1 MNISKVRED
10 FPVLETQ
17 VYLNSAATGPLLSH
31 VKKAVVDWW
40 DAREGLQYV
49 DLPNARDEVAK
60 LIHCQEEDVALVH
73 RASQGVNI
81 VSGLVQPGKGENIV
95 LTDLS
100 YPSSVYPWVG
110 YQGQRAEIRR
120 IRNRDGVIDLSDFE
134 DTIDDKTK
142 IVCLNRVEWTSGL
155 RHDVKAI
162 TEIAHEHGALVLDDA
177 FQAVGAVDVDVT
189 KEDVDFFVFG
199 GEKWMCSSGR
209 AAALYVNPRL
219 VEEYEPSYRFY
230 WRVYEN
236 FQWSYAPWD
245 KPVHD
250 NIESWDGPL
259 VKTAERFDP
268 GCVGEDAQCGFHAG
282 LKYFNGLGMDS
293 IEKRVLGLSEYLI
306 DGLKDMGLK
315 VNTPV
320 EEEKRAGIVTYTNDK
335 YEDNAASYEAMKKEG
350 VMVAHRYTGG
360 VGGVRISPHF
370 FNTEEEID
378 LALGI
383 QKKIIEER

>member
-1 MNISKVRED
+1 MDISKVRKD

-17 VYLNSAATGPLLSH
+17 AYLNSAATGPLLSH
-31 VKKAVVDWW
+31 VKEAVVGWW

-49 DLPNARDEVAK
+49 DLPNARGEVAN
-60 LIHCQEEDVALVH
+60 LIHCDEKSVALVH

-81 VSGLVQPGKGENIV
+81 VAGLVQPRKGDNIV

-110 YQGQRAEIRR
+110 CQGVEIRR
-120 IRNRDGVIDLSDFE
+120 ISNRDGVIDLSDFE
-134 DTIDDKTK
+134 EVIDDETK

-155 RHDVKAI
+155 RHDVKTI
-162 TEIAHEHGALVLDDA
+162 TETAHDHGALVLDDA
-177 FQAVGAVDVDVT
+177 FQAVGAVDVDVS
-189 KEDVDFFVFG
+189 KEDVDFLVFG

-209 AAALYVNPRL
+209 AAALYVNPRH

-250 NIESWDGPL
+250 NIESWSGPL

-268 GCVGEDAQCGFHAG
+268 GCVGEDAQCGFHAS
-282 LKYFNGLGMDS
+282 LKYFNELGIDG

-306 DGLKDMGLK
+306 DGLKDLGLK
-315 VNTPV
+315 VNTPH
-320 EEEKRAGIVTYTNDK
+320 EKEKRAGIVTYTMDR

-360 VGGVRISPHF
+360 VGGIRVSPHF

-378 LALGI
+378 RVLGI
-383 QKKIIEER
+383 QKNICEIN

>member
-1 MNISKVRED
+1 MDISKVRKD

-17 VYLNSAATGPLLSH
+17 AYLNSAATGPLLSH
-31 VKKAVVDWW
+31 VKEAVVGWW

-49 DLPNARDEVAK
+49 DLPNARGEVAN
-60 LIHCQEEDVALVH
+60 LIHCDEKSVALVH

-81 VSGLVQPGKGENIV
+81 VASLVQPRKGDNIV

-110 YQGQRAEIRR
+110 YQGVEIRR
-120 IRNRDGVIDLSDFE
+120 ISNRDGVIDLSDFE
-134 DTIDDKTK
+134 KVIDDETK

-162 TEIAHEHGALVLDDA
+162 TETAHDHGALVLDDA
-177 FQAVGAVDVDVT
+177 FQAVGAVDVDVS
-189 KEDVDFFVFG
+189 KEDVDFLVFG

-209 AAALYVNPRL
+209 AAALYVNPRH

-250 NIESWDGPL
+250 NIESWNGPL

-268 GCVGEDAQCGFHAG
+268 GCVGEDAQCGFHAS
-282 LKYFNGLGMDS
+282 LKYFNELGIDG

-306 DGLKDMGLK
+306 DGLKDLGLK
-315 VNTPV
+315 VNTPH
-320 EEEKRAGIVTYTNDK
+320 EKEKRAGIVTYTMDR

-360 VGGVRISPHF
+360 VGGIRVSPHF

-378 LALGI
+378 RVLVI
-383 QKKIIEER
+383 QKKICEIN

>member
-1 MNISKVRED
+1 MDISKVRKD

-17 VYLNSAATGPLLSH
+17 AYLNSAATGPLLSH
-31 VKKAVVDWW
+31 VKEAVVGWW
-40 DAREGLQYV
+40 DARENLQYV
-49 DLPNARDEVAK
+49 DLPNAKEEVAN
-60 LIHCQEEDVALVH
+60 LIHCDEKSVALVH

-81 VSGLVQPGKGENIV
+81 VAGLVQPRKGDNIV

-110 YQGQRAEIRR
+110 YQGVEIRR
-120 IRNRDGVIDLSDFE
+120 ISNRDGVIDLSDFE
-134 DTIDDKTK
+134 EVIDDETK

-162 TEIAHEHGALVLDDA
+162 TETAHDHGALVLDDA
-177 FQAVGAVDVDVT
+177 FQAVGAVDVDVS
-189 KEDVDFFVFG
+189 KEDVDFLVFG

-209 AAALYVNPRL
+209 AAALYVNPRH

-250 NIESWDGPL
+250 NIESWSGPL

-268 GCVGEDAQCGFHAG
+268 GCVGEDAQCGFHAS
-282 LKYFNGLGMDS
+282 LKYFNELGIDG

-306 DGLKDMGLK
+306 DGLKDLGLK
-315 VNTPV
+315 VNTPH
-320 EEEKRAGIVTYTNDK
+320 EKEKRAGIVTYTMDR

-360 VGGVRISPHF
+360 VGGIRVSPHF

-378 LALGI
+378 RVLVI
-383 QKKIIEER
+383 QKKICEIN

>member
-1 MNISKVRED
+1 MDISKVRKD

-17 VYLNSAATGPLLSH
+17 AYLNSAATGPLLSQ
-31 VKKAVVDWW
+31 VKEAVVGWW
-40 DAREGLQYV
+40 NDRENLQYV
-49 DLPNARDEVAK
+49 DLPNAKEEVAN
-60 LIHCQEEDVALVH
+60 LIHCDEKSVALVH

-81 VSGLVQPGKGENIV
+81 VAGLVQPRKGDNIV

-110 YQGQRAEIRR
+110 YQGVEIRR
-120 IRNRDGVIDLSDFE
+120 ISNRDGVIDLSDFE
-134 DTIDDKTK
+134 EVIDDETK

-162 TEIAHEHGALVLDDA
+162 TETAHDHGALVLDDA
-177 FQAVGAVDVDVT
+177 FQAVGAVDVDVS
-189 KEDVDFFVFG
+189 KEDVDFLVFG

-209 AAALYVNPRL
+209 AAALYVNPRH

-250 NIESWDGPL
+250 NIESWSGPL

-268 GCVGEDAQCGFHAG
+268 GCVGEDAQCGFHAS
-282 LKYFNGLGMDS
+282 LKYFNELGIDG

-306 DGLKDMGLK
+306 DGLKDLGLK
-315 VNTPV
+315 VNTPH
-320 EEEKRAGIVTYTNDK
+320 EKEKRAGIVTYTMDR
-335 YEDNAASYEAMKKEG
+335 YEDNAASYAAMKKEG

-360 VGGVRISPHF
+360 VGGIRVSPHF

-378 LALGI
+378 RVLGI
-383 QKKIIEER
+383 QKNICEIN

>member
-1 MNISKVRED
+1 MDISKVRKD

-17 VYLNSAATGPLLSH
+17 AYLNSAATGPLLSH
-31 VKKAVVDWW
+31 VKEAVVGWW
-40 DAREGLQYV
+40 NDRETLQYV
-49 DLPNARDEVAK
+49 DLPNAKEEVAN
-60 LIHCQEEDVALVH
+60 LIHCDEKSVALVH

-81 VSGLVQPGKGENIV
+81 VAGLVQPRKGDNIV

-110 YQGQRAEIRR
+110 CQGVEIRR
-120 IRNRDGVIDLSDFE
+120 ISNRDGVIDLSDFE
-134 DTIDDKTK
+134 EVIDDETK

-155 RHDVKAI
+155 RHDVKTI
-162 TEIAHEHGALVLDDA
+162 TETAHDHGALVLDDA
-177 FQAVGAVDVDVT
+177 FQAVGAVDVDVS
-189 KEDVDFFVFG
+189 KEDVDFLVFG

-209 AAALYVNPRL
+209 AAALYVNPRH

-250 NIESWDGPL
+250 NIESWSGPL

-268 GCVGEDAQCGFHAG
+268 GCVGEDAQCGFHAS
-282 LKYFNGLGMDS
+282 LKYFNALGIDG

-306 DGLKDMGLK
+306 DGLKDLGLK
-315 VNTPV
+315 VNTPH
-320 EEEKRAGIVTYTNDK
+320 EKEKRAGIVTYTMDR

-360 VGGVRISPHF
+360 VGGIRVSPHF

-378 LALGI
+378 RVLGI
-383 QKKIIEER
+383 QKNICEIN

>member
-1 MNISKVRED
+1 MDISKVRKD

-17 VYLNSAATGPLLSH
+17 AYLNSAATGPLLSH
-31 VKKAVVDWW
+31 VKEAVVGWW

-49 DLPNARDEVAK
+49 DLPNARGEVAN
-60 LIHCQEEDVALVH
+60 LIHCDEKSVALVH

-81 VSGLVQPGKGENIV
+81 VAGLVQPRKGDNIV

-110 YQGQRAEIRR
+110 YQGVEIRR
-120 IRNRDGVIDLSDFE
+120 ISNRDGVIDLSDFE
-134 DTIDDKTK
+134 EVIDDETK

-155 RHDVKAI
+155 RHDVKTI
-162 TEIAHEHGALVLDDA
+162 TETAHDHGALVLDDA
-177 FQAVGAVDVDVT
+177 FQAVGAVDVDVS
-189 KEDVDFFVFG
+189 KEDVDFLVFG

-209 AAALYVNPRL
+209 AAALYVNPRH

-250 NIESWDGPL
+250 NIESWSGPL

-268 GCVGEDAQCGFHAG
+268 GCVGEDAQCGFHAS
-282 LKYFNGLGMDS
+282 LKYFNELGIDG

-306 DGLKDMGLK
+306 DGLKDLGLK
-315 VNTPV
+315 VNTPH
-320 EEEKRAGIVTYTNDK
+320 EKEKRAGIVTYTMDR
-335 YEDNAASYEAMKKEG
+335 YDDNAASYEAMKKEG

-360 VGGVRISPHF
+360 VGGIRVSPHF

-378 LALGI
+378 RVLGI
-383 QKKIIEER
+383 QKNICEIN

>member
-1 MNISKVRED
+1 MDISKVRKD

-17 VYLNSAATGPLLSH
+17 AYLNSAATGPLLSH
-31 VKKAVVDWW
+31 VKEAVVGWW

-49 DLPNARDEVAK
+49 DLPNARGEVAN
-60 LIHCQEEDVALVH
+60 LIHCDEKSVALVH

-81 VSGLVQPGKGENIV
+81 VAGLVHPRKGDNIV

-110 YQGQRAEIRR
+110 YQGVEIRR
-120 IRNRDGVIDLSDFE
+120 ISNRDGVIDLSDFE
-134 DTIDDKTK
+134 KVIDDETK

-162 TEIAHEHGALVLDDA
+162 TETAHDHGALVLDDA
-177 FQAVGAVDVDVT
+177 FQAVGAVDVDVS
-189 KEDVDFFVFG
+189 KEDVDFLVFG

-209 AAALYVNPRL
+209 AAALYVNPRH

-236 FQWSYAPWD
+236 FQWSFAPWD

-250 NIESWDGPL
+250 NIESWNGPL

-268 GCVGEDAQCGFHAG
+268 GCVGEDAQCGFHAS
-282 LKYFNGLGMDS
+282 LKYFNELGIDG

-306 DGLKDMGLK
+306 DGLKDLGLK
-315 VNTPV
+315 VNTPH
-320 EEEKRAGIVTYTNDK
+320 EKEKRAGIVTYTMDR

-360 VGGVRISPHF
+360 VGGIRVSPHF

-378 LALGI
+378 RVLGI
-383 QKKIIEER
+383 QKNICEIN

>member
-1 MNISKVRED
+1 MDISKVRKD

-17 VYLNSAATGPLLSH
+17 AYLNSAATGPLLSH
-31 VKKAVVDWW
+31 VKEAVVGWG

-49 DLPNARDEVAK
+49 DLPNARGEVAN
-60 LIHCQEEDVALVH
+60 LIHCDEKSIALVH

-81 VSGLVQPGKGENIV
+81 VAGLVQPRKGDNIV

-110 YQGQRAEIRR
+110 CQGVEIRR
-120 IRNRDGVIDLSDFE
+120 ISNRDGVIDLSDFE
-134 DTIDDKTK
+134 EVIDDETK

-155 RHDVKAI
+155 RHDVKTI
-162 TEIAHEHGALVLDDA
+162 TETAHDHGALVLDDA
-177 FQAVGAVDVDVT
+177 FQAVGAVDVDVS
-189 KEDVDFFVFG
+189 KEDVDFLVFG

-209 AAALYVNPRL
+209 AAALYVNPRH

-250 NIESWDGPL
+250 NIESWSGPL

-268 GCVGEDAQCGFHAG
+268 GCVGEDAQCGFHAS
-282 LKYFNGLGMDS
+282 LKYFNELGIDG

-306 DGLKDMGLK
+306 DGLKDLGLK
-315 VNTPV
+315 VNTPH
-320 EEEKRAGIVTYTNDK
+320 EKEKRAGIVTYTMDR

-360 VGGVRISPHF
+360 VGGIRVSPHF

-378 LALGI
+378 RVLGI
-383 QKKIIEER
+383 QKNICEIN

>member
-1 MNISKVRED
+1 MDISKVRKD

-17 VYLNSAATGPLLSH
+17 AYLNSAATGPLLSQ
-31 VKKAVVDWW
+31 VKEAVVGWW
-40 DAREGLQYV
+40 NDRENLQYV
-49 DLPNARDEVAK
+49 DLPNAREEVAN
-60 LIHCQEEDVALVH
+60 LIHCDEKSVALVH

-81 VSGLVQPGKGENIV
+81 VAGLVQPRKGDNIV

-110 YQGQRAEIRR
+110 YQGVEIRR
-120 IRNRDGVIDLSDFE
+120 ISNRDGVIDLSDFE
-134 DTIDDKTK
+134 EVIDEETK

-162 TEIAHEHGALVLDDA
+162 TETAHDHGALVLDDA
-177 FQAVGAVDVDVT
+177 FQAVGAVDVDVS
-189 KEDVDFFVFG
+189 KEDVDFLVFG

-209 AAALYVNPRL
+209 ASALYVNPRH

-250 NIESWDGPL
+250 NIESWSGPL

-268 GCVGEDAQCGFHAG
+268 GCVGEDAQCGFHAS
-282 LKYFNGLGMDS
+282 LKYFNELGIDG

-306 DGLKDMGLK
+306 DGLKDLGLK
-315 VNTPV
+315 VNTPH
-320 EEEKRAGIVTYTNDK
+320 EKEKRAGIVTYTMDR
-335 YEDNAASYEAMKKEG
+335 YDDNAASYEAMKKEG

-360 VGGVRISPHF
+360 VGGIRVSPHF

-378 LALGI
+378 RVLGI
-383 QKKIIEER
+383 QKNICEIN

>member
-1 MNISKVRED
+1 MDISKVRKD

-17 VYLNSAATGPLLSH
+17 AYLNSAATGPLLSH
-31 VKKAVVDWW
+31 VKEAVVGWW

-49 DLPNARDEVAK
+49 DLPNARGEVAN
-60 LIHCQEEDVALVH
+60 LIHCDEKSVALVH

-81 VSGLVQPGKGENIV
+81 VAGLVQPRKGDNIV

-110 YQGQRAEIRR
+110 YQGVEIRR
-120 IRNRDGVIDLSDFE
+120 ISNRDGVIDLSDFE
-134 DTIDDKTK
+134 EVIDDETK

-162 TEIAHEHGALVLDDA
+162 TETAHDHGALVLDDA
-177 FQAVGAVDVDVT
+177 FQAVGAVDVDVS
-189 KEDVDFFVFG
+189 KEDVDFLVFG

-209 AAALYVNPRL
+209 AAALYVNPRH

-250 NIESWDGPL
+250 NIESWSGPL

-268 GCVGEDAQCGFHAG
+268 GCVGEDAQCGFHAS
-282 LKYFNGLGMDS
+282 LKYFNELGIDG

-306 DGLKDMGLK
+306 DGLKDLGLK
-315 VNTPV
+315 VNTPH
-320 EEEKRAGIVTYTNDK
+320 EKEKRAGIVTYTMDR
-335 YEDNAASYEAMKKEG
+335 YDDNAASYEAMKKEG

-360 VGGVRISPHF
+360 VGGIRVSPHF

-378 LALGI
+378 RVLGI
-383 QKKIIEER
+383 QKNICEIN

>member
-1 MNISKVRED
+1 MDISKVRKD

-17 VYLNSAATGPLLSH
+17 AYLNSAATGPLLSH
-31 VKKAVVDWW
+31 VKEAVVGWW

-49 DLPNARDEVAK
+49 DLPNAKEEVAN
-60 LIHCQEEDVALVH
+60 LIHCDEKSVALVH

-81 VSGLVQPGKGENIV
+81 VAGLVQPRKGDNIV

-110 YQGQRAEIRR
+110 CQGVEIRR
-120 IRNRDGVIDLSDFE
+120 ISNRDGVIDLSDFE
-134 DTIDDKTK
+134 EVIDDETK

-155 RHDVKAI
+155 RHDVKTI
-162 TEIAHEHGALVLDDA
+162 TETAHDHGALVLDDA
-177 FQAVGAVDVDVT
+177 FQAVGAVDVDVS
-189 KEDVDFFVFG
+189 KEDVDFLVFG

-209 AAALYVNPRL
+209 AAALYVNPRH

-250 NIESWDGPL
+250 NIESWSGPL

-268 GCVGEDAQCGFHAG
+268 GCVGEDAQCGFHAS
-282 LKYFNGLGMDS
+282 LKYFNELGIDG

-306 DGLKDMGLK
+306 DGLKDLGLK
-315 VNTPV
+315 VNTPH
-320 EEEKRAGIVTYTNDK
+320 EKEKRAGIVTYTMDR
-335 YEDNAASYEAMKKEG
+335 YEDNDASYEAMKKEG

-360 VGGVRISPHF
+360 VGGIRVSPHF

-378 LALGI
+378 RVLGI
-383 QKKIIEER
+383 QKNICEIN

>member
-1 MNISKVRED
+1 MDISKVRKD

-17 VYLNSAATGPLLSH
+17 AYLNSAATGPLLSH
-31 VKKAVVDWW
+31 VKEAVVGWW

-49 DLPNARDEVAK
+49 DLPNARGEVAN
-60 LIHCQEEDVALVH
+60 LIHCDEKSVALVH

-81 VSGLVQPGKGENIV
+81 VASLVQPRKGDNIV

-110 YQGQRAEIRR
+110 YQGVEIRR
-120 IRNRDGVIDLSDFE
+120 ISNRDGVIDLSDFE
-134 DTIDDKTK
+134 KVIDDETK

-162 TEIAHEHGALVLDDA
+162 TETAHDHGALVLDDA
-177 FQAVGAVDVDVT
+177 FQAVGAVDVDVS
-189 KEDVDFFVFG
+189 KEDVDFLVFG

-209 AAALYVNPRL
+209 AAALYVNPRH

-250 NIESWDGPL
+250 NIESWSGPL

-268 GCVGEDAQCGFHAG
+268 GCVGEDAQCGFHAS
-282 LKYFNGLGMDS
+282 LKYFNELGIDG

-306 DGLKDMGLK
+306 DGLKDLGLK
-315 VNTPV
+315 VNTPH
-320 EEEKRAGIVTYTNDK
+320 EKEKRAGIVTYTMDR

-360 VGGVRISPHF
+360 VGGIRVSPHF
-370 FNTEEEID
+370 FNTEKEID
-378 LALGI
+378 RVLGI
-383 QKKIIEER
+383 QKKICEIN

>member
-1 MNISKVRED
+1 MDISKVRKD

-17 VYLNSAATGPLLSH
+17 AYLNSAATGPLLSQ
-31 VKKAVVDWW
+31 VKEAVVGWW
-40 DAREGLQYV
+40 DAREGFQYV
-49 DLPNARDEVAK
+49 DLPNARGEVAK
-60 LIHCQEEDVALVH
+60 LIHCEEKSVALVH

-81 VSGLVQPGKGENIV
+81 VSGLVQPIKEENIV

-100 YPSSVYPWVG
+100 YPSSVYPWVR
-110 YQGQRAEIRR
+110 YQGAEIRR

-134 DTIDDKTK
+134 RAIDDKTK

-177 FQAVGAVDVDVT
+177 FQAVGAVDVDVS
-189 KEDVDFFVFG
+189 KEDVDFLVFG

-209 AAALYVNPRL
+209 AAALYVNPRH

-250 NIESWDGPL
+250 NIESWNGPL

-268 GCVGEDAQCGFHAG
+268 GCVGEDAQCGFHAS
-282 LKYFNGLGMDS
+282 LQYFNELGIDR

-306 DGLKDMGLK
+306 DGLKDLGLK
-315 VNTPV
+315 VNTPY
-320 EEEKRAGIVTYTNDK
+320 EKERRAGIVTYTMDR

-360 VGGVRISPHF
+360 IGGIRISPHF
-370 FNTEEEID
+370 FNTEEEISR
-378 LALGI
+378 ALGI
-383 QKKIIEER
+383 QNKICEAS

>member
-1 MNISKVRED
+1 MDISKVRKD

-17 VYLNSAATGPLLSH
+17 AYLNSAATGPLLSL
-31 VKKAVVDWW
+31 VKEAVVGWW
-40 DAREGLQYV
+40 DAREGFQYV
-49 DLPNARDEVAK
+49 DLPNARGEVAK
-60 LIHCQEEDVALVH
+60 LIHCEEKSVALVH

-81 VSGLVQPGKGENIV
+81 VSGLVQPIKEENIV

-100 YPSSVYPWVG
+100 YPSSVYPWVR
-110 YQGQRAEIRR
+110 YQGAEIRR

-134 DTIDDKTK
+134 RAIDDKTK

-177 FQAVGAVDVDVT
+177 FQAVGAVDVDVS
-189 KEDVDFFVFG
+189 KEGVDFLVFG

-209 AAALYVNPRL
+209 AAALYVNPRH

-250 NIESWDGPL
+250 NIESWNGPL

-268 GCVGEDAQCGFHAG
+268 GCVGEDAQCGFHAS
-282 LKYFNGLGMDS
+282 LKYFNDLGIDR
-293 IEKRVLGLSEYLI
+293 IEERVLGLSEYLI
-306 DGLKDMGLK
+306 DGLKDLGLK
-315 VNTPV
+315 VNTPY
-320 EEEKRAGIVTYTNDK
+320 EKEKRAGIVTYTMDR

-360 VGGVRISPHF
+360 IGGIRISPHF
-370 FNTEEEID
+370 FNTEEEISR
-378 LALGI
+378 ALGI
-383 QKKIIEER
+383 QNKICEAS

>member
-1 MNISKVRED
+1 MDISKVRKD

-17 VYLNSAATGPLLSH
+17 AYLNSAATGPLLSH
-31 VKKAVVDWW
+31 VKEAVVGWW

-49 DLPNARDEVAK
+49 DLPNARGEVAN
-60 LIHCQEEDVALVH
+60 LIHCDEKSVALVH

-81 VSGLVQPGKGENIV
+81 VAGLVHPRKGDNIV

-110 YQGQRAEIRR
+110 YQGVEIRR
-120 IRNRDGVIDLSDFE
+120 ISNRDGVIDLSDFE
-134 DTIDDKTK
+134 KVIDDETK

-162 TEIAHEHGALVLDDA
+162 TETAHDHGALVLDDA
-177 FQAVGAVDVDVT
+177 FQAVGAVDVDVS
-189 KEDVDFFVFG
+189 KEDVDFLVFG

-209 AAALYVNPRL
+209 AAALYVNPRH

-236 FQWSYAPWD
+236 FQWSFAPWD

-250 NIESWDGPL
+250 NIESWNGPL

-268 GCVGEDAQCGFHAG
+268 GCVGEDAQCGFHAS
-282 LKYFNGLGMDS
+282 LKYFNELGIDG

-306 DGLKDMGLK
+306 DGLKDLGLK
-315 VNTPV
+315 VNTPH
-320 EEEKRAGIVTYTNDK
+320 EKEKRAGIVTYTMDR

-360 VGGVRISPHF
+360 VGGIRVSPHF

-378 LALGI
+378 RVLVI
-383 QKKIIEER
+383 QKKICEIN

>member
-1 MNISKVRED
+1 MNISKVRKN

-17 VYLNSAATGPLLSH
+17 AYLNSAATGPLLSH
-31 VKKAVVDWW
+31 VKDAVVSWW

-49 DLPNARDEVAK
+49 DLPNAKGEAAD
-60 LIHCQEEDVALVH
+60 LIHCDEDSVALVH

-81 VSGLVQPGKGENIV
+81 VAGLVQPRKGENIV

-110 YQGQRAEIRR
+110 NQRAEIRR
-120 IRNRDGVIDLSDFE
+120 VNNRDGVIDLSDFE
-134 DTIDDKTK
+134 KAIDEETK

-162 TEIAHEHGALVLDDA
+162 TEIAHDHSALVLDDA

-189 KEDVDFFVFG
+189 KEDVDFLVFG

-209 AAALYVNPRL
+209 AAALYVNPRY
-219 VEEYEPSYRFY
+219 VEEFEPSYRFY

-250 NIESWDGPL
+250 NIESWSGPL

-268 GCVGEDAQCGFHAG
+268 GCVGEDAQCGFHAS
-282 LKYFNGLGMDS
+282 LKYFNELGING

-306 DGLKDMGLK
+306 DGLKDLGLK
-315 VNTPV
+315 VNTPY
-320 EEEKRAGIVTYTNDK
+320 EGAKRAGIVTYTMARHK
-335 YEDNAASYEAMKKEG
+335 DNAAAYEAMKEEG
-350 VMVAHRYTGG
+350 VMVALRYTGG
-360 VGGVRISPHF
+360 VGGIRVSPHF

-378 LALGI
+378 RILEV
-383 QKKIIEER
+383 QKKICEAS

>member
-1 MNISKVRED
+1 MDISKVRKD

-17 VYLNSAATGPLLSH
+17 AYLNSAATGPLLSQ
-31 VKKAVVDWW
+31 VKEAVVGWW
-40 DAREGLQYV
+40 NDRENLQYV
-49 DLPNARDEVAK
+49 ELPNAREEVAN
-60 LIHCQEEDVALVH
+60 LIHCDEKSVALVH

-81 VSGLVQPGKGENIV
+81 VAGLVQPRKGDNIV

-110 YQGQRAEIRR
+110 YQGVEIRR
-120 IRNRDGVIDLSDFE
+120 ISNRDGVIDLSDFE
-134 DTIDDKTK
+134 EVIDEETK

-162 TEIAHEHGALVLDDA
+162 TETAHDHGALVLDDA
-177 FQAVGAVDVDVT
+177 FQAVGAVDVDVS
-189 KEDVDFFVFG
+189 KEDVDFLVFG

-209 AAALYVNPRL
+209 ASALYVNPRH

-250 NIESWDGPL
+250 NIESWSGPL

-268 GCVGEDAQCGFHAG
+268 GCVGEDAQCGFHAS
-282 LKYFNGLGMDS
+282 LKYFNELGIDG

-306 DGLKDMGLK
+306 DGLKDLGLK
-315 VNTPV
+315 VNTPH
-320 EEEKRAGIVTYTNDK
+320 EKEKRAGIVTYTMDR
-335 YEDNAASYEAMKKEG
+335 YDDNAASYEAMKKEG

-360 VGGVRISPHF
+360 VGGIRVSPHF

-378 LALGI
+378 RVLGI
-383 QKKIIEER
+383 QKNICEIN